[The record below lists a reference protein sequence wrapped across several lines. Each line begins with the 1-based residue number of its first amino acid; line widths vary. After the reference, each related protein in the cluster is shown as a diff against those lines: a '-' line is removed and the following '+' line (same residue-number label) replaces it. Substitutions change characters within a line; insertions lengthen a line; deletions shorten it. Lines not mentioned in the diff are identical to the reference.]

1 MATAMISPNLGNDGQ
16 LPEPTS
22 VPVAAQ
28 VQPNFMQGGAPVVAQ
43 PAQAPAQPSPQDA
56 TALHDSM
63 IGKAFKILSGQN
75 TQYTI
80 DPQTGKMTTT
90 EVPNTPGQFF
100 KNVVAAALVGG
111 AASASH
117 ARENGGSPLAAVAEG
132 GAANINRNQ
141 ALDQERIQ
149 RAQQDYKN
157 QLTAQNEQREDEK
170 QRLDQQNFQSEE
182 VLRKAQIAHANA
194 ETVRTN
200 QLTQGDSFTTH
211 QKVAEAGQQHFSD
224 YKDAGLQPV
233 AKDISESEMADFM
246 KNRPGASALDWEATG
261 TKLTKDANGQPVYE
275 QTYTAY
281 DPKGKIPVSKGT
293 LDQWKKDG
301 MDKYYPDVFNNVKPG
316 RELDVNQYIAL
327 KRKDAELFNNNLV
340 REKADQ
346 ESDVAKARINE
357 ANASAARSYAEIG
370 KVKQEIADDAL
381 GKKQSEQFGKAL
393 QELDGVGGDFS
404 KLKPSSRVLIG
415 ESTSKLVPG
424 LTKEIG
430 DAIANG
436 DDERAKD
443 LMGEL
448 DNIRHLTTSA
458 LTGVPTAQ
466 TGNAIPANRL
476 DTGLVDRGFSA
487 LSGLSHDKALAAINS
502 ATQYSATEKK
512 ALTDRL
518 NKAQPSAPEFAPQN
532 YVPAM
537 PIQ

>member
-1 MATAMISPNLGNDGQ
+1 MAAMIMPNDDSGQ
-16 LPEPTS
+16 LPELS
-22 VPVAAQ
+22 Q
-28 VQPNFMQGGAPVVAQ
+28 QPIQGGPMAMQ
-43 PAQAPAQPSPQDA
+43 SAQAPAQAQPAAPAQQPGPQDA

-75 TQYTI
+75 TQYSI

-90 EVPNTPGQFF
+90 DVPNTPGQFF

-117 ARENGGSPLAAVAEG
+117 GRENAGSPLAAVAQG

-141 ALDQERIQ
+141 QLDQERIQ

-157 QLTAQNEQREDEK
+157 QLAAGQEQRENQKAQLE
-170 QRLDQQNFQSEE
+170 QQNFQSEE

-194 ETVRTN
+194 ETIRTN
-200 QLTQGDSFTTH
+200 QLTQGDNFATH

-224 YKDAGLQPV
+224 YKAAGLMPAAQ
-233 AKDISESEMADFM
+233 DISESEMADFI

-261 TKLTKDANGQPVYE
+261 TKLAKDANGDPTYE

-301 MDKYYPDVFNNVKPG
+301 MDKYYPDVFNNVQPG

-340 REKADQ
+340 RQKADQ
-346 ESDVAKARINE
+346 ESDTAKARINE
-357 ANASAARSYAEIG
+357 ANASAARSYAEIK

-393 QELDGVGGDFS
+393 QELDSVGGDFT

-430 DAIANG
+430 DAITAG
-436 DDERAKD
+436 DDDRAKD

-448 DNIRHLTTSA
+448 DNIRHLTTGA
-458 LTGVPTAQ
+458 LGAAGTATPT
-466 TGNAIPANRL
+466 TIPPTRL
-476 DTGLVDRGFSA
+476 DNGLITRGYSA
-487 LSGLSHDKALAAINS
+487 IAGMPKDQALAAIDS
-502 ATQYSATEKK
+502 ATSYSAAEKK
-512 ALTDRL
+512 ALKDKI
-518 NKAQPSAPEFAPQN
+518 NGAPPPKEAPEFAPNN
-532 YVPAM
+532 YQPVA
-537 PIQ
+537 PIL